1 MMLYSAALFS
11 IMAIMVKVLG
21 SSVPAGEIIFFRAV
35 ISVAIIAGMIAAG
48 KVKFRIKEKGK
59 AAFRGIMGGIALV
72 LYFYAIT
79 MTSVSNA
86 VLLSYTSPIFASI
99 FSAIYLKE
107 KLTKEMA
114 AFIACAFMGTL
125 LIFQLDYASLNI
137 GDLFALISGIAS
149 GIALVSIRE
158 LRKTESSWMIV
169 LSFVFFG
176 TIFSLFSLKGNFV
189 APGASALLMLLLIGV
204 FGTAGQLF
212 QTYAFKVCSTAMG
225 GVLSM
230 SSVVMT
236 MALGIMIFHDH
247 LTLNIIAGAV
257 LIFLSATFFS
267 LKEQYE
273 LAK

>member
-21 SSVPAGEIIFFRAV
+21 SSVPAGEIIFFRAI
-35 ISVAIIAGMIAAG
+35 ISVAIIAGMIASG

-86 VLLSYTSPIFASI
+86 VLLSYTSPVFASI

-125 LIFQLDYASLNI
+125 LIFQLDYSSLNI

-189 APGASALLMLLLIGV
+189 APDASALFMLLVIGV

-212 QTYAFKVCSTAMG
+212 QTYAFKVCSTALG

-230 SSVVMT
+230 SSVIMT
-236 MALGIMIFHDH
+236 MALGIMIFHDP
-247 LTLNIIAGAV
+247 LTLNMIAGAV
-257 LIFLSATFFS
+257 LIFVSATFFS